1 MATANTNINYKTNV
15 LTEIELMWKYYLV
28 AEARMGF
35 EPKTISLSTV
45 HTSWLGSYSETSTKI
60 STKTRILSI
69 KVASARL
76 NFYYLN
82 KTV

>member
-15 LTEIELMWKYYLV
+15 LTEIGLMWKSYMV

-35 EPKTISLSTV
+35 EPKTIFLA
-45 HTSWLGSYSETSTKI
+45 TSWFVSCSESSTKI

-76 NFYYLN
+76 KFNYLN